1 MKMLETWKFLFMVVL
16 FVVGFLFAKKIIDG
30 LKAAGNEV
38 KDIFQNPFQPLAN
51 KIRDVARGPAKV
63 TYREGEAGQIQKDLV
78 AGKIDFAEAR
88 KRMDA
93 LKARQGKVTVAV
105 KP

>member
-1 MKMLETWKFLFMVVL
+1 MKILETGKFLFMVVL
-16 FVVGFLFAKKIIDG
+16 FVVGFLFANKIIAW
-30 LKAAGNEV
+30 LKVAGKEV
-38 KDIFQNPFQPLAN
+38 KDIIQNPFQPLAN
-51 KIRDVARGPAKV
+51 KIRDVTRSPAKV
-63 TYREGEAGQIQKDLV
+63 VFREGEAGQIQKDLI

-93 LKARQGKVTVAV
+93 LKARMGKITVAV